1 MPKAHFIGICGAGM
15 NAVAKLLKDKGW
27 SISGSDKGAYP
38 PISTYL
44 DNHYISYHTDYKK
57 ENIPSNVDLV
67 VIGKHAKLTKEINEE
82 VREAYKQN
90 LTIQSFPEVLEEL
103 TKDTN
108 NLVITG
114 SHGKST
120 STALTAWCLEKS
132 NKKPSF
138 LIGAI
143 GTTPNTNA
151 LIGASNIFVLEGDEY
166 PASNEN
172 NKSKFLYY
180 NPTNILITSL
190 AHDHINIF
198 PTKESYIEPFK
209 KLVNLTKNKII
220 ICNKDE
226 DAKQF
231 IKSLNKEVITYS
243 LDQKSDWQATN
254 IKLGEVTTFTL
265 MHKNKAIIEL
275 ETSLLGKHN
284 IENIVGVSALLLEL
298 NLLTKEELQE
308 GVKTFKPL
316 ARRLDQKNTNSL
328 IPIFEGFG
336 SSYSKAK
343 SAIEAI
349 LLHFKDKEL
358 ITIFEPHTFSWR
370 NQSYIKNYQDVF
382 EGSKEVLIYKPPTHG
397 AETHD
402 QLNFG
407 EIIKESKKSNS
418 NIYGFEN
425 IKEGENILKSLINKN
440 SIILILTSGP
450 MDGFIE
456 KTIQIAE
463 NKFPSLNY

>member
-27 SISGSDKGAYP
+27 DISGSDEGAYP
-38 PISTYL
+38 PVSTYL
-44 DNHYISYHTDYKK
+44 DNHNIPYNTDYKK
-57 ENIPSNVDLV
+57 ENIKDDVDLV
-67 VIGKHAKLTKEINEE
+67 VIGKHAKLTKEENEE
-82 VREAYKQN
+82 VKEAYDQN
-90 LTIQSFPEVLEEL
+90 LTIKSFPEVLEEL
-103 TKDTN
+103 TKETN

-120 STALTAWCLEKS
+120 CTALASWCLEKA
-132 NKKPSF
+132 NKNPNF
-138 LIGAI
+138 FIGAI
-143 GTTPNTNA
+143 PETPNTNA
-151 LIGASNIFVLEGDEY
+151 KINNSDIFVLEGDEY

-190 AHDHINIF
+190 AHDHLNIF
-198 PTKESYIEPFK
+198 KTKEEYIKPFK
-209 KLVNLTKNKII
+209 ELTSITKNKIF

-226 DAKQF
+226 DAKDF
-231 IKSLNKEVITYS
+231 IKNLNQEVITYS
-243 LDQKSDWQATN
+243 TDQDSDYKAKDIEYSQ
-254 IKLGEVTTFTL
+254 TTKFILT
-265 MHKNKAIIEL
+265 HKNQEIIEL
-275 ETSLLGKHN
+275 ETTLLGKHN
-284 IENIVGVSALLLEL
+284 IENIIGVSAILLDLK
-298 NLLTKEELQE
+298 LLTKEELKE
-308 GVKTFKPL
+308 GLKTFKPL
-316 ARRLDQKNTNSL
+316 SRRLDQKQTKSI

-370 NQSYIKNYQDVF
+370 NKEYINHYQDVF
-382 EGSKEVLIYKPPTHG
+382 NGSKETLIYKPPIHG
-397 AETHD
+397 AETHN
-402 QLNFG
+402 QSTLE
-407 EIIKESKKSNS
+407 EIIKESKKSDS
-418 NIYGFEN
+418 NIHGFEN
-425 IKEGENILKSLINKN
+425 TEEGEKILKSLINEN
-440 SIILILTSGP
+440 SVILILTSGP

-463 NKFPSLNY
+463 EKFSN